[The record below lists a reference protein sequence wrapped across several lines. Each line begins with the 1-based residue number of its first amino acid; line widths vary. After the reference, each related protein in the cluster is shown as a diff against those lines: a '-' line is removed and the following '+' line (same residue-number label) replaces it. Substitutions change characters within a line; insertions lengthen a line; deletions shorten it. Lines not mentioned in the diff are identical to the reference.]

1 VFIKDSK
8 SIVDNKW
15 MKILMKKSN
24 ENIGINDDYNL
35 EDNLL

>member
-1 VFIKDSK
+1 
-8 SIVDNKW
+8 
-15 MKILMKKSN
+15 MKILMEKSN